1 MLRMIERLEVIPQ
14 AELPWRVEP
23 ARRRVE
29 SWRVA
34 KPIVVDFASK
44 QSTVFRPS
52 IAECV
57 SADESGL
64 QTQFDSL
71 VAEWKNDV
79 GIESSFVK
87 RILHPAYQRIIGLGR
102 PAIPLILRELRESPN
117 HWGWALT
124 SITGENPVPAEDA
137 GRLRKIRD
145 AWLRWGV
152 SQGIVF

>member
-1 MLRMIERLEVIPQ
+1 M
-14 AELPWRVEP
+14 
-23 ARRRVE
+23 
-29 SWRVA
+29 
-34 KPIVVDFASK
+34 
-44 QSTVFRPS
+44 
-52 IAECV
+52 AECV